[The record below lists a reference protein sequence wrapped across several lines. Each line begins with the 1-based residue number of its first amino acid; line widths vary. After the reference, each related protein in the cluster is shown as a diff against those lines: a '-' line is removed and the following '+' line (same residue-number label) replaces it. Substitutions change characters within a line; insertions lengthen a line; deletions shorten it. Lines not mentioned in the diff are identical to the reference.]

1 MKKKVAIKLMIFL
14 IIFIIIIGAGLA
26 YAYFS
31 TDFLKTNDQLFFKY
45 LGQAVE
51 SEDGFINSSLK
62 DYFKKKR
69 TEKYEDNGNFYV
81 DINISDLDADMLQ
94 TINDFNIDY
103 SGVIDNT
110 TRKNEQEIT
119 INYSDEVNFPFK
131 YKYANETLGLQT
143 DYVSSKYI
151 GIENNNLKEFAEK
164 IGLTNTEDI
173 PDTIDLFSNLD
184 NTETF
189 NFTDEE
195 REQIKDRYKSILEE
209 KLKDKEF
216 VKTEENET
224 INYSVDMTNQELKDI
239 IIEFLETIK
248 NDSILMPKIEEAT
261 QELLKM
267 MSENSDE
274 EYTVQS
280 IIDNCIDELNNN
292 ETEEGNVSVIV
303 SQTNQ
308 KLSGITLKNEENE
321 IKLTKTDVEGNLTYN
336 FEANIKDKESEDTT
350 KYMMSASYKGLE
362 QMASVNEIYQTGIIA
377 TVDGKEQ
384 KMVYNLNCT
393 DSFKND
399 IDIQDYSDDEIQT
412 LNEYDSEQISTLLTG
427 ITERIVEVNNMQM
440 EEIGFSEYGNPMIY
454 AFPGAALQLM
464 MYNQAT
470 DVMDEEWSTGTE
482 YVE

>member
-209 KLKDKEF
+209 KLKGKEF

-224 INYSVDMTNQELKDI
+224 INYSVDMTNQEFKDI

-292 ETEEGNVSVIV
+292 ETEEGNISVIV

-362 QMASVNEIYQTGIIA
+362 QMASVNEIYQAGIIA
-377 TVDGKEQ
+377 TIDGKEQ

-412 LNEYDSEQISTLLTG
+412 LNEYDSEQISALLTG

>member
-151 GIENNNLKEFAEK
+151 GIENNDLKEFAEK

-195 REQIKDRYKSILEE
+195 REQIKDIYKSILEE

-224 INYSVDMTNQELKDI
+224 INYSVDMTNQEFKDI

-292 ETEEGNVSVIV
+292 ETEEGNISVIV

-321 IKLTKTDVEGNLTYN
+321 IKLTKTDVEGSLTYN

-454 AFPGAALQLM
+454 AFPGAALQ
-464 MYNQAT
+464 
-470 DVMDEEWSTGTE
+470 
-482 YVE
+482 